1 MKKEVINDDQFESL
15 CNMLNSSD
23 DQNVVLG
30 LVTLENVDFTKSL
43 TKILLLRKVCDVT
56 PEYWKEHAP
65 KTFKKLKSVSQDKPL
80 TYKEILKI
88 IVKEK
93 QSEENIQFFL
103 NQFSKHIT
111 NSIKDLGFDF
121 IEETEITIKL
131 KNNDKT
137 GITSQSI

>member
-1 MKKEVINDDQFESL
+1 MKKEVISDEQFVVL
-15 CNMLNSSD
+15 RTMLDSD
-23 DQNVVLG
+23 DDHNK
-30 LVTLENVDFTKSL
+30 LVGFLTIENVDFTKSL
-43 TKILLLRKVCDVT
+43 TKILLLKKLCDASNDD
-56 PEYWKEHAP
+56 WKEQAP
-65 KTFKKLKSVSQDKPL
+65 KTFKKLESMSKDKPL

-131 KNNDKT
+131 KTNDKT
-137 GITSQSI
+137 GVTSESI

>member
-1 MKKEVINDDQFESL
+1 MSK
-15 CNMLNSSD
+15 
-23 DQNVVLG
+23 
-30 LVTLENVDFTKSL
+30 
-43 TKILLLRKVCDVT
+43 
-56 PEYWKEHAP
+56 
-65 KTFKKLKSVSQDKPL
+65 DKPL

-137 GITSQSI
+137 GITSESI